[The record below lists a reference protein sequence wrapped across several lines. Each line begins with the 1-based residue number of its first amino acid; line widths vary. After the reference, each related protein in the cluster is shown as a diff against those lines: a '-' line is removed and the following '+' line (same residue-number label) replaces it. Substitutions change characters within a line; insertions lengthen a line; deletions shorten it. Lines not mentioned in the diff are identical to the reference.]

1 MVRKNRE
8 LIIIF
13 IVTLI
18 YNLVIPEL
26 SLDEVW
32 NYGFCYNVLNG
43 LVPYKDF
50 NMIITPLYPYI
61 GALFLKIGGDGV
73 INFHI
78 FNTLILILIFCYM
91 RRNISNLYYVLY
103 LLLLSVGMPNYS
115 LLCILP
121 IISSIRSSNS
131 LV

>member
-32 NYGFCYNVLNG
+32 NYG
-43 LVPYKDF
+43 
-50 NMIITPLYPYI
+50 
-61 GALFLKIGGDGV
+61 
-73 INFHI
+73 
-78 FNTLILILIFCYM
+78 
-91 RRNISNLYYVLY
+91 
-103 LLLLSVGMPNYS
+103 
-115 LLCILP
+115 
-121 IISSIRSSNS
+121 
-131 LV
+131 

>member
-50 NMIITPLYPYI
+50 NMIITP
-61 GALFLKIGGDGV
+61 
-73 INFHI
+73 
-78 FNTLILILIFCYM
+78 
-91 RRNISNLYYVLY
+91 
-103 LLLLSVGMPNYS
+103 
-115 LLCILP
+115 
-121 IISSIRSSNS
+121 
-131 LV
+131 

>member
-50 NMIITPLYPYI
+50 NMIITPLYP
-61 GALFLKIGGDGV
+61 
-73 INFHI
+73 
-78 FNTLILILIFCYM
+78 
-91 RRNISNLYYVLY
+91 
-103 LLLLSVGMPNYS
+103 
-115 LLCILP
+115 
-121 IISSIRSSNS
+121 
-131 LV
+131 